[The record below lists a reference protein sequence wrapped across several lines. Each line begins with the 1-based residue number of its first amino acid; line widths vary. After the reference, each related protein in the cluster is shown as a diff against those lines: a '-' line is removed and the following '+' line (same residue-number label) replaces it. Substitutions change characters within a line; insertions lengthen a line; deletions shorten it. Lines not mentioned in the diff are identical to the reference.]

1 MIRRSFMAASGAAAL
16 SALVLGFSG
25 EAVDAGRRRRNRGG
39 SAFARAAITGTGG
52 RVSVSV
58 NCGSGQ
64 ISSAKTGPSSHG
76 GNDDGAEVSA
86 RC

>member
-1 MIRRSFMAASGAAAL
+1 MTRRSFMAASGAAAL
-16 SALVLGFSG
+16 SAFVLGFGG
-25 EAVDAGRRRRNRGG
+25 EVGDARKRRRNRGG

-58 NCGSGQ
+58 NCGSGRF
-64 ISSAKTGPSSHG
+64 SSAETGPPSHG
-76 GNDDGAEVSA
+76 GNDDGTAVSA